1 VVLQAGGSA
10 AGVALAAR
18 TGDVVFSVVQEI
30 GEARAQYAALKRA
43 VAAAGRQPEQVV
55 VLPGVM
61 PVVGRTEAEAFA
73 KLATLQAFVDSSNA
87 IALLSDRF
95 ART

>member
-1 VVLQAGGSA
+1 
-10 AGVALAAR
+10 
-18 TGDVVFSVVQEI
+18 
-30 GEARAQYAALKRA
+30 